1 MNTATPA
8 DNRFHNDAG
17 KYAAY
22 LQTPEGRLRLELAFA
37 NLQECL
43 PARQESGCMSAL
55 ELGCGTG
62 ATAVRLAQLG
72 FQVTLL
78 DSSQAMLD
86 LAQRAAL
93 AAGVED
99 KIALK
104 HGDAAKLPAL
114 FDPKKFDL
122 ILCHNVLEYVDDPSA
137 VLCSA
142 ARLLRNSSAML
153 SLLVRNQA
161 GEVLK
166 AAIQAG
172 DLDAAEDALTSE
184 WANESLYGGKVRLFA
199 LDKMRNLIKT
209 ASLRIVAERGVRVV
223 ADYLPPK
230 VSRDE
235 EYQRIFKLERKLG
248 GRTEFA
254 ASARYMQ
261 FLARPLKDAP

>member
-1 MNTATPA
+1 MNTSAPA
-8 DNRFHNDAG
+8 DNRFHDAG

-22 LQTPEGRLRLELAFA
+22 LQTPEGRLRLELAFT

-43 PARQESGCMSAL
+43 PAWQESGCMRAL
-55 ELGCGTG
+55 DLGCGTG
-62 ATAVRLAQLG
+62 ATAVRLARLG

-78 DSSQAMLD
+78 DSSQTMLD
-86 LAQRAAL
+86 LAQRTAL
-93 AAGVED
+93 AAGVGD
-99 KIALK
+99 KAALK
-104 HGDAAKLPAL
+104 HGDAANLPAL
-114 FDPKKFDL
+114 FDSEKFDL

-137 VLCSA
+137 VLYNA

-172 DLDAAEDALTSE
+172 DLAAAEDALASE

-199 LDKMRNLIKT
+199 LDKLRNLINA
-209 ASLRIVAERGVRVV
+209 ASLRIVAERGVRVI

-235 EYQRIFKLERKLG
+235 EYQRIFELERKLG
-248 GRTEFA
+248 SRAEFL

-261 FLARPLKDAP
+261 FLARPLKDRP